1 MIGLCQ
7 SKHQAP
13 FAGGFCFAQKYRQQP
28 DPRASEV
35 ARTRC
40 MFVVSA
46 RVELQIPGSRSL
58 KDKRQAVRS
67 VIERTR
73 ARFKVSVA
81 EVEDQDLWD
90 RAVVGIA
97 YVSSST
103 HHAEEVV
110 EKAVT
115 FIRDSFPDSEVLD
128 HLIEVASPF

>member
-1 MIGLCQ
+1 MIGPCQ

-13 FAGGFCFAQKYRQQP
+13 FTGGFCFAQNYRQQP
-28 DPRASEV
+28 DPRVSDL

-40 MFVVSA
+40 MFVASA

-58 KDKRQAVRS
+58 KDKRQVVRS
-67 VIERTR
+67 VVERTR
-73 ARFKVSVA
+73 ARFNASVA

-97 YVSSST
+97 FVSSSA

-115 FIRDSFPDSEVLD
+115 FIRDSFPNSEVLD
-128 HLIEVASPF
+128 HQIDVASPF